1 MCRNIYNNIIWTG
14 QITKER
20 IKEKELDSPVQ
31 PYRSQIPERTKE
43 FPLQERTQN
52 CSQTEAVHSISQFV
66 SSALAQNLDLDL
78 DRLIQ
83 IRINIKRPVHYRK
96 GPDWPGF
103 RSDGQNINS
112 NGALMWT
119 MWTLSLPSF
128 CSLPSQKNPHLMQK
142 SGQKDAKPKFLSPVE
157 SWWNPNPP
165 LFLPH
170 RAHSAAAPLLRL
182 KLVFRS
188 CFQLKCSICLVS
200 SKLSFLPS
208 F

>member
-1 MCRNIYNNIIWTG
+1 M
-14 QITKER
+14 
-20 IKEKELDSPVQ
+20 LDTHDGMKCAVTFTT
-31 PYRSQIPERTKE
+31 YYMNGANHKRKNKRKGSQIPERTKE

-66 SSALAQNLDLDL
+66 SSALAQTLDLDL

-96 GPDWPGF
+96 GPDWTGF
-103 RSDGQNINS
+103 RSDGKNLKS

-157 SWWNPNPP
+157 S
-165 LFLPH
+165 
-170 RAHSAAAPLLRL
+170 
-182 KLVFRS
+182 
-188 CFQLKCSICLVS
+188 
-200 SKLSFLPS
+200 
-208 F
+208 